1 MKLAKGSLQIPA
13 CRQYGRRRDYGLTIF
28 AYSLSAFQAPSHI
41 KRWPRGK
48 PSGENSRPTP
58 PPPPSFILIF
68 TCIY

>member
-28 AYSLSAFQAPSHI
+28 AYSLSAFQASSHI

-48 PSGENSRPTP
+48 S
-58 PPPPSFILIF
+58 
-68 TCIY
+68 